1 MTNTRANR
9 ARPPCVEIRSLWTRW
24 SALRSAVLPLMFCAV
39 LTAGCS
45 RPTGDFG
52 RAQPSVIHDTLMP
65 EAGKLAARVR
75 GEPVSEFILTDDE
88 KLLRDLGWGL
98 IRPPWARDWIGGT
111 KVELS
116 RTRLLPEKDGK
127 VPVTL
132 YSVFLGSER
141 FNSSEARFD
150 RIAADARGD
159 AKLVPPFCEV
169 ATRVE
174 AADRERLA
182 AVSRRD
188 ILTQDTFEGA
198 NARVWE
204 NRAYTGWV
212 AQALRFRI
220 QAYQTA
226 ADHFEIETPSG
237 SRLWDTNRAIKE
249 LEGVV
254 RLAESG
260 CTAENRFDTPEDLK
274 RSRIYKNWGLERPAD
289 QK

>member
-1 MTNTRANR
+1 MTTTRANS
-9 ARPPCVEIRSLWTRW
+9 ARPACVAIRPIRTKRGP
-24 SALRSAVLPLMFCAV
+24 LRSAVLPLLCCAV
-39 LTAGCS
+39 LVAGCS

-52 RAQPSVIHDTLMP
+52 RAEPSVIHDTIMP

-98 IRPPWARDWIGGT
+98 IRPPWAKDWIGGT
-111 KVELS
+111 KVELA
-116 RTRLLPEKDGK
+116 RTRVLPEKEGK

-132 YSVFLGSER
+132 YSVFLGSEK

-159 AKLVPPFCEV
+159 TKLVPPFCEV
-169 ATRVE
+169 AARVE
-174 AADRERLA
+174 ASDRERLA

-188 ILTQDTFEGA
+188 MLTQDTFEGA

-204 NRAYTGWV
+204 NRAYIGWV

-226 ADHFEIETPSG
+226 TDHFEIETPSG

-249 LEGVV
+249 LEDVV
-254 RLAESG
+254 RLTEKG
-260 CTAENRFDTPEDLK
+260 CAAENRFDTPDDLK
-274 RSRIYKNWGLERPAD
+274 RSRIYNNWGLERPPV

>member
-24 SALRSAVLPLMFCAV
+24 SALRSAVLPLMCCAM

-188 ILTQDTFEGA
+188 ILTQDTFEGPMP
-198 NARVWE
+198 E
-204 NRAYTGWV
+204 CGKTGPTPAGWHRRCV
-212 AQALRFRI
+212 SAFKPIRRR
-220 QAYQTA
+220 QT
-226 ADHFEIETPSG
+226 IS
-237 SRLWDTNRAIKE
+237 
-249 LEGVV
+249 
-254 RLAESG
+254 
-260 CTAENRFDTPEDLK
+260 
-274 RSRIYKNWGLERPAD
+274 RSRHHPVHVSGTQTGRSRNWKGWCGWRKAAARRRTASIHL
-289 QK
+289 KI

>member
-1 MTNTRANR
+1 MTNTRATQ
-9 ARPPCVEIRSLWTRW
+9 ARPAHAASLPENRLC
-24 SALRSAVLPLMFCAV
+24 ALLLPVLGAAVLL
-39 LTAGCS
+39 AGCS
-45 RPTGDFG
+45 RPAGDFD
-52 RAQPSVIHDTLMP
+52 RAKPSVIHDTIMP

-75 GEPVSEFILTDDE
+75 KEPVSEFILTDDE

-98 IRPPWARDWIGGT
+98 IRPPWTKDWIGGT
-111 KVELS
+111 KVELT

-169 ATRVE
+169 ATRVK
-174 AADRERLA
+174 AADKERLA

-204 NRAYTGWV
+204 NQAYIGWV

-226 ADHFEIETPSG
+226 VDHFEIETPSDT
-237 SRLWDTNRAIKE
+237 RLWDTNRAIKE
-249 LEGVV
+249 LEDVV
-254 RLAESG
+254 RLTETG
-260 CTAENRFDTPEDLK
+260 CSAENRFDTPEDLK
-274 RSRIYKNWGLERPAD
+274 RSRIFNNWGLERPAD